1 MRLFRPL
8 GGPSDSTANGVRM
21 PVSVR
26 LRHIRRVMLLAL
38 AVALLPQRATAQ
50 GASYEQLQTF
60 SSLLNQIRLS
70 YVDSVTYGQL
80 IHAAIEG
87 VLTSLDPHS
96 RFERRIDA
104 ERELEYALGKLAGTG
119 LYLDQVDDQLAVL
132 SVHPGSPAARAGVTP
147 GDRLVSINDTAVSG
161 LTPQEAGSRLTGD
174 KGKKLRLIFTR
185 GTRLEPDSIPV
196 TLKIDFLK
204 PLSIGS
210 KSLVDPTTG
219 YVQLAEFQ
227 LKGGEELERAIS
239 DLKGK
244 GAKRLII
251 DLRGN
256 PGGFPIAA
264 EDIVGLFLPKD
275 TLIYR
280 TEAKH
285 QSDGEVLRNHRDGSY
300 RDLPLMVLI
309 DDGSASASEVV
320 ASALQDHD
328 RALILGRRSFGKAL
342 IQRRFPLP
350 PEGDVVWLT
359 VARIVTPS
367 GRIIQRSY
375 RGLKAA
381 QYYNYAGKGGTTL
394 DTMQLFHT
402 DHGREVRGGGGIV
415 PDIALPATA
424 ALPVWWSA
432 AVDSGWYEAIPDSVA
447 SLLPKDQPA
456 RLHWF
461 DARDEWQ
468 TRLVAP
474 FLDRVRSRLGI
485 TASADTLLTA
495 RLGRILGHRA
505 AAVRW
510 GPDAGDE
517 FMIRNDPD
525 IKAAMAYWDRLGTL
539 LSAPAAK

>member
-1 MRLFRPL
+1 MPARLPL
-8 GGPSDSTANGVRM
+8 
-21 PVSVR
+21 
-26 LRHIRRVMLLAL
+26 RRRCAIALALL
-38 AVALLPQRATAQ
+38 AVASLPQRVAAQ

-70 YVDSVTYGQL
+70 YVDSVTYAEL
-80 IHAAIEG
+80 VHAAIDG
-87 VLTSLDPHS
+87 VLSSLDPHS
-96 RFERRIDA
+96 RFERRVDA
-104 ERELEYALGKLAGTG
+104 EREMEYALGKLAGTG
-119 LYLDQVDDQLAVL
+119 LYLDLVDDQIAVL
-132 SVHPGSPAARAGVTP
+132 SVHPGSPAARAGVSP

-174 KGKKLRLIFTR
+174 KGKKLRLVFTR
-185 GTRLEPDSIPV
+185 GTRLEPDSVPV

-204 PLSIGS
+204 PVSIGIRR
-210 KSLVDPTTG
+210 LVDPTTG
-219 YVQLAEFQ
+219 YIQLVEFE
-227 LKGGEELERAIS
+227 LKGGEELEHAIS

-244 GAKRLII
+244 GAKRLIL

-264 EDIVGLFLPKD
+264 EEIAGLFLPKD

-285 QSDGEVLRNHRDGSY
+285 QSDGETLRNHRNGSF
-300 RDLPLMVLI
+300 RDLPLMILI
-309 DDGSASASEVV
+309 DNGSASASEAV
-320 ASALQDHD
+320 ASTLQDHD
-328 RALILGRRSFGKAL
+328 RALVLGRRSFGKAL

-381 QYYNYAGKGGTTL
+381 QYYNYAGKSGTNQDTL
-394 DTMQLFHT
+394 QLFHT

-415 PDIALPATA
+415 PDVALPTTAT
-424 ALPVWWSA
+424 LPVWWSA

-447 SLLPKDQPA
+447 NLLPKDQAA

-468 TRLVAP
+468 TRLVVP
-474 FLDRVRSRLGI
+474 FLERVRTRLGI
-485 TASADTLLTA
+485 TAAADTLLMA

-505 AAVRW
+505 AEVRW

-517 FMIRNDPD
+517 FLVHNDPD

-539 LSAPAAK
+539 LTGPPGP